1 MGNVVNPLE
10 DKIPQRRRLSWARIV
25 SDLVSPPLVWAI
37 LVIPVALQYSQST
50 INAIFWAVLYAIFVS
65 LLPILYVAYNV
76 WRGNIS
82 DIHMKNRSERI
93 RPLLVSILCTAI
105 VWGLLKI
112 LGAPRAFP
120 LLALMSLVQITIIAL
135 ITRGWQISMHMMSI
149 AGAVVAIGIIFNVS
163 VGLLMIPLVP
173 LVAAARLNLKRHTPA
188 QVIAGTVIGAL
199 LPVMFLGLIPI
210 HILQLL

>member
-1 MGNVVNPLE
+1 MAKVANPSE
-10 DKIPQRRRLSWARIV
+10 HKILHRRRISWARLV
-25 SDLVSPPLVWAI
+25 SDIVSPPLVWAI
-37 LVIPVALQYSQST
+37 LVIPVAFEYAEST
-50 INAIFWAVLYAIFVS
+50 INAIFWAVLYGIFIS
-65 LLPILYVAYNV
+65 LLPIAYVAYNV

-105 VWGLLKI
+105 VWWLLRE

-120 LLALMSLVQITIIAL
+120 LLALMSLVQITVIAL
-135 ITRGWQISMHMMSI
+135 ITLGWQISMHMMSI
-149 AGAVVAIGIIFNVS
+149 AGAVVAIGIIFSIGVA
-163 VGLLMIPLVP
+163 LLMIPLVP

-199 LPVMFLGLIPI
+199 LPAMFLGLIPAE
-210 HILQLL
+210 ILQML